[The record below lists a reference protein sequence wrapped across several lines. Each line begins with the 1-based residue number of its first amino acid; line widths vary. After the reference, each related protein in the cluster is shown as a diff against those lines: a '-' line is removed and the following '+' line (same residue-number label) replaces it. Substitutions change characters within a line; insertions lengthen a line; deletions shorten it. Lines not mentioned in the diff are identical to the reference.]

1 MGETHREKITRT
13 HIELRSSS
21 IKKTKMKT
29 NKTINNLVGFVVKK
43 GQKMKILKYLSIF
56 ILILISFNCSEDKLF
71 NSPYDSDNDPD
82 LWKPKDLELQQINI
96 TNIKLDWDQD
106 VKYIDGFKIDRKIG
120 SRDWEN
126 EIITINKDK
135 KESIDT
141 TAIPDSLIYYRVY
154 AYAGKNNSSYIAKSI
169 DNILQKPTNLS
180 FQLVNDQSVKISWT
194 DNCSFESGYKIER
207 KTEGGNYILIDS
219 VIEDITNYTD
229 EGLIYGE
236 TYYYRIKAYTN
247 IDESDYSNE
256 LLAQTEFPT
265 PTNLSSQLLSD
276 QSAKIS
282 WNDNCSF
289 ESGYKI
295 ERKTEGGNYI
305 LIDSVIEDITNYTD
319 EGLIYGETYYYR
331 IKAFTNLNESDYTNE
346 INFKFVFIT
355 FKKTFGGSNDD
366 RGWSVQE
373 TSDGGFIITG
383 FTLSYGAGYWDV
395 WLIKTDENGN
405 KEWDKTF
412 GGNYND
418 RGWSV
423 QETSDGGFIITGST
437 ESYGAGDADVW
448 LIKTDQNGDVFE

>member
-21 IKKTKMKT
+21 TKKTKMKT
-29 NKTINNLVGFVVKK
+29 KKTINNLVIFVVKK

-106 VKYIDGFKIDRKIG
+106 VKDIDGFKIDRKIG

-169 DNILQKPTNLS
+169 DNILPKPTNLS
-180 FQLVNDQSVKISWT
+180 FQLVNDQSIEISWN
-194 DNCSFESGYKIER
+194 DSCSFESGYKIER
-207 KTEGGNYILIDS
+207 KLEGENYILIDS
-219 VIEDITNYTD
+219 VVANITEYTD
-229 EGLIYGE
+229 IELTYGE
-236 TYYYRIKAYTN
+236 TYYYRVKAFTN
-247 IDESDYSNE
+247 LNESDYSSE
-256 LLAQTEFPT
+256 ISVQTVFPA

-295 ERKTEGGNYI
+295 ERKLEGENYT
-305 LIDSVIEDITNYTD
+305 LIDSVNENVTNYTN
-319 EGLIYGETYYYR
+319 EGLTLGETYYYR
-331 IKAFTNLNESDYTNE
+331 IKAFTNLMNRIIQMKYQ
-346 INFKFVFIT
+346 FKQYSLHQRI
-355 FKKTFGGSNDD
+355 
-366 RGWSVQE
+366 
-373 TSDGGFIITG
+373 
-383 FTLSYGAGYWDV
+383 Y
-395 WLIKTDENGN
+395 LIK
-405 KEWDKTF
+405 
-412 GGNYND
+412 
-418 RGWSV
+418 
-423 QETSDGGFIITGST
+423 
-437 ESYGAGDADVW
+437 
-448 LIKTDQNGDVFE
+448 